1 MVLEAEW
8 KCNHFDAQIA
18 RFGFGNGSVWG
29 CSSEKW
35 SGAEIANL
43 TVISVVTVNGGKF
56 KVSETGPFWLLGMGS
71 HAGQYTVSDKVQNI
85 TDLL

>member
-8 KCNHFDAQIA
+8 KCNHLDAQIA

-43 TVISVVTVNGGKF
+43 IVISVEN
-56 KVSETGPFWLLGMGS
+56 S
-71 HAGQYTVSDKVQNI
+71 
-85 TDLL
+85 